1 MLKIKLHIYP
11 ITLLLLLVHLS
22 LGLSAQNSKK
32 GYKLLEKAD
41 YERSREEFTDVL
53 EENQQN
59 PAALFGLS
67 LILADEKSPYFDLIG
82 AWEYGTAVKTNIDKL
97 TPEEIEFIGE
107 YFLNTEV
114 RHISRPVKK
123 KIEYALETI
132 EAKLIKYVREENNLD
147 IVYQVIEKFPDF
159 RHYDNVIHIRNQLEF
174 RKYEKANKL
183 EGYEEFMQKFPD
195 AAQFDKAVKYRNKL
209 TFENVCQVNTV
220 EAYQDFIKKYPQ
232 ALEVNLAIKKL
243 NAAAFERAKQKNTI
257 AAFDEF
263 MAEYPDALE
272 ISEARTIQKQ
282 LLYEYAKK
290 IQTLDAYNEFIRK
303 YPEGQQYIDI
313 FNLKALDNGMRF
325 INQHPLPTNNLQ
337 WARSF
342 DEEGNQEM
350 TACVTV
356 DTLNNYVTGS
366 TVFRTDTGSTDAWII
381 KLTQDGRMIWNK
393 YIGEGY
399 NDEVD
404 MLAINHKNEILGAGY
419 TWVGTDSSSLESW
432 LFKLGPEGQKLW
444 SKKLGRMHIK
454 TMLVTR
460 TGTTFLGGYLVDDSL
475 RRKYSVVVLNENGK
489 RLWSRT
495 YTGMGEILQISECPD
510 QRILMVGN
518 HWHAKIGTRGYI
530 VWEAPISPSDSIIAA
545 QVNSRGEINYLRI
558 RNHQKLIF
566 TRTNPDNKLL
576 MEKELLF
583 PDLPKKVVSMINGS
597 PNQLIAVFDHE
608 QYQTI
613 NWINTAN
620 GEILRS
626 DKISDGMRID
636 QIIADRKNNL
646 LLVACKGE
654 IILIRNNGI
663 TF

>member
-1 MLKIKLHIYP
+1 M
-11 ITLLLLLVHLS
+11 
-22 LGLSAQNSKK
+22 
-32 GYKLLEKAD
+32 
-41 YERSREEFTDVL
+41 
-53 EENQQN
+53 
-59 PAALFGLS
+59 
-67 LILADEKSPYFDLIG
+67 
-82 AWEYGTAVKTNIDKL
+82 KTNIDKL

-183 EGYEEFMQKFPD
+183 EGYEEFMKKFPD

-263 MAEYPDALE
+263 MTEYPDALE

-454 TMLVTR
+454 TMLVTS

-646 LLVACKGE
+646 LLVACQGE